1 MITTNMSSRGDPTTY
16 TRLREEC
23 ERLLEIA
30 KAIEAFTRTQ
40 RPFDD
45 DDEFVRLLDEFKRI
59 RAEVL
64 SISP

>member
-1 MITTNMSSRGDPTTY
+1 MITTNMSSRDDPSTY

-23 ERLLEIA
+23 ERLLEMA
-30 KAIEAFTRTQ
+30 KAIEAFTRTK
-40 RPFDD
+40 RMLND
-45 DDEFVRLLDEFKRI
+45 DDELARLLDEFKKI